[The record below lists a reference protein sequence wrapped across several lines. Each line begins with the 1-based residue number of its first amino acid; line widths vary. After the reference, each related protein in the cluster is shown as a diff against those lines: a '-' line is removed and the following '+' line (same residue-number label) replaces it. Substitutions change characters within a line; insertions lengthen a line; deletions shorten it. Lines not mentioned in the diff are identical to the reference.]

1 MRRRYASGFRRT
13 RRFLRRCPAP
23 PAVGAVGGLIFRAS
37 RNFAENDGA
46 HMAAGVAY
54 YSVFSLFP
62 LALATV
68 ATVEFIITS
77 RDLQSEVIAFLDR
90 QLPGGSDLSFI
101 GENLEALAAVRSAF
115 GIIALVGLLLAG
127 RVVFGGIRKVVN
139 RAWRVGEPPHF
150 LLDQLVQVGAAAG
163 AVSLFIVTAVGGAI
177 GRAVAV
183 TTDLLPAQVPWGLVF
198 EALPFFLTTTL
209 YVMVYRLVPAV
220 HVRWRDA
227 VPAGIVAG
235 LALEVTKLAFSYYLA
250 NVARLDLV
258 YGSITTIV
266 VLMIFFYVVSLILVW
281 CAEFSSEIRRTDDA
295 GLLNLRKGF
304 RPEPGGLFPDPVT
317 MVPPAGLGPVR
328 AAAAGHRRA
337 G

>member
-1 MRRRYASGFRRT
+1 MRRQYVSGLRRS
-13 RRFLRRCPAP
+13 RRFFRRCPAP
-23 PAVGAVGGLIFRAS
+23 PAVGAVGGLIFRTS
-37 RNFAENDGA
+37 RNFVGNDGA

-68 ATVEFIITS
+68 AIVEFIITS

-90 QLPGGSDLSFI
+90 QLPGGSDVAFI
-101 GENLEALAAVRSAF
+101 SENLETLAAARSAF
-115 GIIALVGLLLAG
+115 GIIALLGLILAG

-163 AVSLFIVTAVGGAI
+163 AVSLFIVMAVGGAV

-183 TTDLLPAQVPWGLVF
+183 TTDLLPAQVPWELVF

-250 NVARLDLV
+250 NVARLDLI

-281 CAEFSSEIRRTDDA
+281 CAELSSEIRRTDNA
-295 GLLNLRKGF
+295 GQLNLRRGF
-304 RPEPGGLFPDPVT
+304 RPARGGLFPDPVA
-317 MVPPAGLGPVR
+317 MVPPAGSRPI
-328 AAAAGHRRA
+328 RA
-337 G
+337 GAPGRRPTD